1 MSSNDVTNQEL
12 SNIPDPPSAAYGV
25 EQTASPTRGY
35 TRSAPE
41 AAPALHLAVTRR
53 TMLPPTTAF
62 NSAAHSPTSLTPLF
76 GLVNDTAYNHL
87 KPVESTTAPLAPLN
101 RLRPTATTRAR
112 VRVSKACDKCRTQKI
127 KCLGT
132 HPCTTCVRHRK
143 ECTYNG
149 PGERDAV
156 GPELSRYNGGE
167 EGHATIA
174 DEPHAHSDYS
184 STVGGSYIEGS
195 SGHKRACSAMRQ
207 ASPTYVRSLEDRVR
221 YLESLLATNSDS
233 VFRENINPEHF
244 AVKQYHL
251 LNTTSQWRFSKR
263 HQNMLT
269 LRLCL
274 FVYHTLLEESRQKV
288 AIPRT
293 QYFGWNMSGV
303 HYLAAEHLPDT
314 PDCELS
320 GLERNQLIDY
330 FFREINALYG
340 VLHEK
345 VFRNQVDLYDS
356 ITGADGAA
364 EPEPPRPAKR
374 GRPPRKSKDAA
385 GIDPRVLQT
394 KLFSAQLYFI
404 LALAIRMTEFAKPR
418 GPSLAR
424 LELEERLF
432 KYAHRTIEVLSFE
445 WELFELIQLW
455 VLCSLYLRVCHR
467 QTLSYSA
474 FQRAVTMTR
483 LMGIGLSAGGPAG
496 ATQYELLKAKR
507 VFWTVYTF
515 DRLVSLVHGRYNA
528 IRDDEIYRPY
538 PLADYAA
545 ERDGWLP
552 LAAFAMFRIA
562 NVANYVQNLGVDSP
576 PPAKLTQ
583 VNALLEELRQWL
595 DANGLAVA
603 FGGHLPPMVVV
614 QIQLTFHDLVMLIHG
629 RAVFTF
635 VGVEIETRGFEL
647 ELVVASCEAVVALLG
662 QVSHAGLL
670 FAPWPL
676 TLLVAYSAG
685 VQAVTLINAGTYVT
699 RCKEVFQS
707 AIKLVLALKRAN
719 VKDDAGK
726 VICKERFTMAK
737 ECLWAL
743 KMTNH
748 VVLLRLEEDLR
759 ALNEIGVDHGLA
771 DVNKKKFVQIGRNL
785 GHDVDVHLFL
795 GAEPQSDAPERP
807 TPPQQLQAAP
817 DPLYQYSA
825 VDDVLAHTGDDSGE
839 PGKELFGNLQW
850 FDQWMDF
857 NFDV

>member
-1 MSSNDVTNQEL
+1 MEL
-12 SNIPDPPSAAYGV
+12 
-25 EQTASPTRGY
+25 
-35 TRSAPE
+35 
-41 AAPALHLAVTRR
+41 
-53 TMLPPTTAF
+53 
-62 NSAAHSPTSLTPLF
+62 
-76 GLVNDTAYNHL
+76 
-87 KPVESTTAPLAPLN
+87 TTAPAAPLD
-101 RLRPTATTRAR
+101 RDGVKATAPTRTRI
-112 VRVSKACDKCRTQKI
+112 RVSKACDKCRTQKI

-143 ECTYNG
+143 KCTYNG
-149 PGERDAV
+149 PSERDTV
-156 GPELSRYNGGE
+156 GSEPSGRNGSE
-167 EGHATIA
+167 EGHGTTEYRA
-174 DEPHAHSDYS
+174 DEAHAHSDYS
-184 STVGGSYIEGS
+184 STVGGSYIEGG
-195 SGHKRACSAMRQ
+195 SGHKRACMALRQ

-274 FVYHTLLEESRQKV
+274 FVYNTLLEESRQKV
-288 AIPRT
+288 VIPRT

-320 GLERNQLIDY
+320 GLERNKLIDY

-356 ITGADGAA
+356 ITGADGSVEL
-364 EPEPPRPAKR
+364 EPTRPARR
-374 GRPPRKSKDAA
+374 GRPRKPKDAA

-496 ATQYELLKAKR
+496 ATLYELLKAKR

-576 PPAKLTQ
+576 PLAKLTQ
-583 VNALLEELRQWL
+583 VKALLEELRQWL

-603 FGGHLPPMVVV
+603 FGGHHPPMVVV
-614 QIQLTFHDLVMLIHG
+614 QVQLTFHDLVMLIHG

-726 VICKERFTMAK
+726 VVCKERFTMAK

-795 GAEPQSDAPERP
+795 GAEPQGDALEQP
-807 TPPQQLQAAP
+807 TLPPQLQAAP
-817 DPLYQYSA
+817 DPPYQYPDL
-825 VDDVLAHTGDDSGE
+825 DDATDSLRHIAQAGDDLGE